1 MIEYSVEDV
10 EGSLMKKLQKII
22 SLAVYNVIRGKND
35 ISDLIIYIIFFEIHS
50 FFYYIQWPQAKL

>member
-10 EGSLMKKLQKII
+10 EGSLMKKLQTII

-35 ISDLIIYIIFFEIHS
+35 INDLII
-50 FFYYIQWPQAKL
+50 